1 MLAIVSHDAGGAEV
15 LSSYV
20 RREVPSC
27 VYVLAG
33 PAPSIFARKL
43 GTVATVALDAAL
55 AEADSLLCGTSW
67 QSDLELD
74 AIKLARSMGKQSV
87 AALDHWVNYRERFT
101 RGGEVHLPDEM
112 WTFDR
117 DAEALATK
125 LFPGVRI
132 RRLENPYLADTQREL
147 AAIPLRQ
154 RSSDD
159 GLSVL
164 YVAEPVR
171 EHALRAHGDERYW
184 GYVEEDALRY
194 FLSHVE
200 AIGGRISRVVV
211 RPHPSEPAGKYEPII
226 ADFDIPVKPG
236 VRTLVEEIAASDVVV
251 GCNSMAM
258 VVGLSAGKRVISC
271 IPPGGQPCNL
281 PQREIEWLQ
290 QLVLDQATASAR

>member
-20 RREVPSC
+20 RHEAPSC

-33 PAPSIFARKL
+33 PATSIFARKL
-43 GTVATVALDAAL
+43 GAVATRALDAAL
-55 AEADSLLCGTSW
+55 TDADSLLCGTSW

-74 AIKLARSMGKQSV
+74 AIKLARSMGKHSV

-117 DAEALATK
+117 EAEALATK

-132 RRLENPYLADTQREL
+132 RRLENPYLGDVQREL
-147 AAIPLRQ
+147 AAIPLRE
-154 RSSDD
+154 RESDE

-194 FLSHVE
+194 FLSHLD
-200 AIGGRISRVVV
+200 AIGRISRVVV
-211 RPHPSEPAGKYEPII
+211 RPHPSEPAGKYEPIM
-226 ADFDIPVKPG
+226 ADFDIPLETG

-271 IPPGGQPCNL
+271 IPPGGQPCSL